1 MFEQEYLNLV
11 ERSLVDI
18 KGGETNVEGPI
29 SDDEGSSL
37 RWYTN
42 VCTLELKR
50 SIAEDYTNELI
61 ETLKTIKLERY
72 EE

>member
-1 MFEQEYLNLV
+1 MVYKCMYV
-11 ERSLVDI
+11 
-18 KGGETNVEGPI
+18 GT
-29 SDDEGSSL
+29 
-37 RWYTN
+37 
-42 VCTLELKR
+42 KR